1 MKTWI
6 FLAVAICAEVIATT
20 SLKYADGFTKLVP
33 SIVVIVGYGISLFL
47 LSLVLKTIPVAIAS
61 AIWSGLGLSLTVIV
75 SWIWL
80 GQKLDW
86 GAILGI
92 GLIISGVIAILL
104 FSKTITQT
112 YCETSPPILPMPLNS
127 ESTQSDFS

>member
-1 MKTWI
+1 LEIEIMKTWI

-112 YCETSPPILPMPLNS
+112 
-127 ESTQSDFS
+127 